1 MTGRFRIN
9 LTFALLAAAAALV
22 APAAPAAAAP
32 IPVDLSAHLAA
43 PAEVTPG
50 ELADYV
56 LTTVVPGPPSPTGV
70 RIVLTLPNG
79 LTFEDGGG
87 SGPCTAGSGA
97 TVVTCIVDP
106 GGTDGNPGGR
116 EWTVR
121 ARAAETLAVGTVLTA
136 RAEILS
142 DGAETN
148 PADNTVTA
156 TSVVAGPGASVIKA
170 TVPAAPVVPG
180 QPARVT
186 VRVHY
191 GGDQPVDDFA
201 IRASIDGDWFGG
213 GDLVNVPSDCFGDPG
228 SLTCEINQTVEPDQD
243 LVLEFVLPTKAGDKY
258 FGTRSTVGFQTQSLG
273 GDLRTS
279 TVIVFA
285 AKPSGTPA
293 PTPTSGAG
301 EPGGGLPVTGT
312 ATAGLAAAGVL
323 LVAAGAGAVLLTRRR
338 RRTFRAN

>member
-1 MTGRFRIN
+1 MTGRWRFN
-9 LTFALLAAAAALV
+9 LTFALLAAGAALAV
-22 APAAPAAAAP
+22 PAAPAAAAP
-32 IPVDLSAHLAA
+32 VPVDLSAHFAA

-70 RIVLTLPNG
+70 RIVLTLPDG

-106 GGTDGNPGGR
+106 GGTDGHPGGR

-121 ARAAETLAVGTVLTA
+121 ARAAQSLPVGTVLTA
-136 RAEILS
+136 RAEVLS

-156 TSVVAGPGASVIKA
+156 TSRVAGPGASFIKA
-170 TVPAAPVVPG
+170 TAPAAPVVPG
-180 QPARVT
+180 RPARVT
-186 VRVHY
+186 VRVHH
-191 GGDQPVDDFA
+191 GGDQSVDDFA
-201 IRASIDGDWFGG
+201 IRASVDGDWYGG

-228 SLTCEINQTVEPDQD
+228 SLTCEIKQPVEPGQD
-243 LVLEFVLPTKAGDKY
+243 LDLEFVLPTKAGDKY
-258 FGTRSTVGFQTQSLG
+258 WGTRYTIGFQTQSLG

-285 AKPSGTPA
+285 GKPSGTPA
-293 PTPTSGAG
+293 PTGTSAG
-301 EPGGGLPVTGT
+301 EPGTGLPVTGA
-312 ATAGLAAAGVL
+312 ATASLAAAGAL
-323 LVAAGAGAVLLTRRR
+323 LVAAGAGTVLATRRR
-338 RRTFRAN
+338 RHRRAH